1 MFMTDDASANDS
13 SPDWLLAGLIG
24 QVPGARSA
32 VLLSSD
38 GLVMAASGIGADDA
52 DRLASCG
59 AALCSIARG
68 VGRMFGDGGTVRQ
81 VLAELDGLML
91 FVSDAGHNSVL
102 AVLAGRDA
110 ADPGVVG
117 YQMAQLVKS
126 VQPFLE
132 AQPRMRGVVD
142 RHVPEPAGPIG

>member
-1 MFMTDDASANDS
+1 MADDVSVGDT
-13 SPDWLLAGLIG
+13 SPEWLLTGLID

-68 VGRMFGDGGTVRQ
+68 IGRTFGDGDTVRQ
-81 VLAELDGLML
+81 VVAELDGLMA

-110 ADPGVVG
+110 NPGVLG
-117 YQMAQLVKS
+117 YEMTQLVKS

-132 AQPRMRGVVD
+132 AQPRMRGAVTK
-142 RHVPEPAGPIG
+142 HFPELAGPLG

>member
-1 MFMTDDASANDS
+1 MFMTDDASTDDT
-13 SPDWLLAGLIG
+13 SPEWLLAGLID

-38 GLVMAASGIGADDA
+38 GLVMAASGIAADDA

-59 AALCSIARG
+59 SAFCSIARG
-68 VGRMFGDGGTVRQ
+68 VGRIFSDGDTVRQ
-81 VLAELDGLML
+81 VVAELDGLML

-102 AVLAGRDA
+102 AVVAGRNA
-110 ADPGVVG
+110 NPGVLG
-117 YQMAQLVKS
+117 YEMAQLVKS

-132 AQPRMRGVVD
+132 AQPRMRGTVTK
-142 RHVPEPAGPIG
+142 HFPEPAGPLG